1 MVHTSSSTARPTRRS
16 VLAAGGA
23 GLALSLSGCLS
34 FGDVTAA
41 SEERLTL
48 PVEGASTLAVVTT
61 NGDVTVAGWDGDRV
75 ELTVTGRARAS
86 AALERATV
94 ETSVVDGV
102 LTLRTVDRSRG
113 TEERPSVS
121 LAVRVPRALPVASL
135 ETTNGRIEAS
145 DVVGDLR
152 AASRNGDVRVRQV
165 AGYVDLAT
173 QNGDVEAVGCTG
185 LDGARVAN
193 GNVDVEVAA
202 LRRDATVDTDN
213 GTVVVRLAPDL
224 SADYRAAT
232 SLGVVRVVDL
242 AATDRLDERRAASG
256 RLGTGGHVLTAR
268 AATGDVELRPR

>member
-1 MVHTSSSTARPTRRS
+1 MVHTSSLAARTTRRS
-16 VLAAGGA
+16 LLAAGGA
-23 GLALSLSGCLS
+23 GLALSLAGCLS
-34 FGDVTAA
+34 LGDVTAV

-48 PVEGASTLAVVTT
+48 PVAGASALAVVTT
-61 NGDVTVAGWDGDRV
+61 NGDVAVTGWDGDRV
-75 ELTVTGRARAS
+75 ELTVTKRGLNS

-121 LAVRVPRALPVASL
+121 LAVRVPRTLPVASL
-135 ETTNGRIEAS
+135 ETTNGRAEAS

-152 AASRNGDVRVRQV
+152 AVSRNGDVGVRDV

-185 LDGARVAN
+185 VDGARTTN
-193 GNVDVEVAA
+193 GDVDVEVAA
-202 LRRDATVDTDN
+202 LRGDATVGTDN
-213 GTVVVRLAPDL
+213 GSVVVRVAPDL

-232 SLGVVRVVDL
+232 SLGRVRVVDL
-242 AATDRLDERRAASG
+242 VATDRLDERRAASG

-268 AATGDVELRPR
+268 ASTGDVELRPR

>member
-1 MVHTSSSTARPTRRS
+1 MVHTSSLAARTTRRS
-16 VLAAGGA
+16 LLAAGGA
-23 GLALSLSGCLS
+23 GLALSLAGCLS
-34 FGDVTAA
+34 LGDVTAA

-48 PVEGASTLAVVTT
+48 PVAGASALAVVTT
-61 NGDVTVAGWDGDRV
+61 NGDVAVTGWDGDRV
-75 ELTVTGRARAS
+75 ELTVTKRGLDA

-121 LAVRVPRALPVASL
+121 LAVRVPRTLPVASL
-135 ETTNGRIEAS
+135 ETTNGRAEAS

-152 AASRNGDVRVRQV
+152 AVSRNGDVGVRDV

-185 LDGARVAN
+185 VDGARTTN
-193 GNVDVEVAA
+193 GDVDVEVAA
-202 LRRDATVDTDN
+202 LRGDATVGTDN
-213 GTVVVRLAPDL
+213 GSVVVRVAPDL

-232 SLGVVRVVDL
+232 SLGRVRVVDL
-242 AATDRLDERRAASG
+242 VATDRLDERRAASG

-268 AATGDVELRPR
+268 ASTGDVELRPR

>member
-1 MVHTSSSTARPTRRS
+1 MVHTSSLAARTTRRS
-16 VLAAGGA
+16 LLAAGGA
-23 GLALSLSGCLS
+23 GLALSLAGCLS
-34 FGDVTAA
+34 LGDVTAA

-48 PVEGASTLAVVTT
+48 PVAGASALAVVTT
-61 NGDVTVAGWDGDRV
+61 NGDVAVTGWDGDRV
-75 ELTVTGRARAS
+75 ELTVTKRGLNS

-121 LAVRVPRALPVASL
+121 LAVRVPRTLPVASL
-135 ETTNGRIEAS
+135 ETTNGRAEAS

-152 AASRNGDVRVRQV
+152 AVSRNGDVGVRDV

-185 LDGARVAN
+185 VDGARTTN
-193 GNVDVEVAA
+193 GDVDVEVAA
-202 LRRDATVDTDN
+202 LRGDATVGTDN
-213 GTVVVRLAPDL
+213 GSVVVRVAPDL

-232 SLGVVRVVDL
+232 SLGRVRVVDL
-242 AATDRLDERRAASG
+242 VATDRLDERRAASG

-268 AATGDVELRPR
+268 ASTGDVELRPR